1 MTPFVAAVCSGWTDI
16 RQGSENHQAVVGQ
29 SIVDSVSDVWPKIF
43 TLDSG
48 IDIGQRIIIE
58 LGKFG
63 KKNKQWA

>member
-1 MTPFVAAVCSGWTDI
+1 M
-16 RQGSENHQAVVGQ
+16 VGQ

-48 IDIGQRIIIE
+48 IDIGQGIIIE